1 MADELVLAVDGGQS
15 RTLALIATL
24 DGRVLGAGLGG
35 PANHVHEPGGMAR
48 MTRALQEAIS
58 GAFQQAG
65 LAADRVSSAWFGMTG
80 GAEVV
85 PGIVRE
91 FLVCDRLRADDD
103 TVTALAGA
111 SLARPGVVV
120 IAGTGAVAYGQTA
133 DGRRARSG
141 GWGYLMGDEGS
152 AYDLGIQALRAA
164 TQAADGRG
172 APTMLMDAV
181 PGYFGAGDLH
191 ALHTLIYSGAVSR
204 PQIAALARVVSQAAA
219 DGDGVARMLLA
230 EAGQALARAALA
242 VLARLEMLESGMAV
256 YPTGGVFQAGPL
268 LLEPFAA
275 SLRDASPCSSV
286 RQAAFAP
293 VVGALLLALQQAGV
307 SISGTTIEA
316 IRASLPAAARS
327 KSDTE

>member
-1 MADELVLAVDGGQS
+1 MVDELVLAVDGGQS

-24 DGRVLGAGLGG
+24 NGRILGAGLGG

-48 MTRALQEAIS
+48 MTRALQEAIR

-65 LAADRVSSAWFGMTG
+65 LAADRVHSAWFGMTG

-85 PGIVRE
+85 PGIVQE
-91 FLVCDRLRADDD
+91 FLACDRLRADDD

-133 DGRRARSG
+133 DGRQARSG

-164 TQAADGRG
+164 TKAVDGRG

-181 PGYFGAGDLH
+181 PGHFGAGDLH
-191 ALHTLIYSGAVSR
+191 ALRALIYSGAVSR

-219 DGDGVARMLLA
+219 DGDRVARSLLA
-230 EAGQALARAALA
+230 EAGQTLARAALA

-268 LLEPFAA
+268 LLEPFEAF
-275 SLRDASPCSSV
+275 LHKASPRSSV
-286 RQAAFAP
+286 RQAAFTP

-307 SISGTTIEA
+307 SIDAATIET
-316 IRASLPAAARS
+316 IQTSLPASARS
-327 KSDTE
+327 KSNTE